1 MPTPTESAV
10 AVRSAVRSNAA
21 WVGPA
26 ALLMLYFGV
35 YGGLEPDPSASWAT
49 RLEVGSWGVYYTMRI
64 GGGIMLLSALFCLT
78 GSRRALLFDAF
89 ASVCIGLALVVSGAL
104 LGFDTG
110 MLFLLLIF
118 FGAIFIHSGYR
129 SWRQYHS
136 LAFAKTPDGKD

>member
-1 MPTPTESAV
+1 MPTPTEGAV
-10 AVRSAVRSNAA
+10 AVRSAVRSNAV

-35 YGGLEPDPSASWAT
+35 YRGLGADPLEGWAT
-49 RLEVGSWGVYYTMRI
+49 RLKVGSWVVYYTMRI
-64 GGGIMLLSALFCLT
+64 GGGMMLLSALFCLT

-89 ASVCIGLALVVSGAL
+89 ASVCIGLALAVSGVL

-110 MLFLLLIF
+110 MRFLLLIF
-118 FGAIFIHSGYR
+118 FGVLFIHSGYR

-136 LAFAKTPDGKD
+136 LAFAKNPDGKD